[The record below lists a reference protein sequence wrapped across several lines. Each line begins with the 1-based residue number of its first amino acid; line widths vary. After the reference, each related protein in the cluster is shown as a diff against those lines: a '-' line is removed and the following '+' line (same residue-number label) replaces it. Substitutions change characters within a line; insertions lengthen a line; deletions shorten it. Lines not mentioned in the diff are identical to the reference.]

1 MSQIQNILVATDFS
15 VASERAL
22 ETAIALA
29 TRFRAGLTVLHVV
42 EESAYAFPFPI
53 PQRVRDAASARLD
66 EVVEGVQARFLS
78 VNGVVREGIAWY
90 EICSAA
96 SALAPQVVVIGSQGR
111 RGLPR
116 FVIGSV
122 AERVVRQSPVP
133 VLTIHPTDHVAI
145 LAGGMDRFRQILVP
159 TDFSEAAERGIDVAV
174 SLALEFNALLTVVHA
189 FEPPG
194 DDYGTFEGPELER
207 RARSE
212 LDVLAQR
219 IRVRVPTADAILRN
233 GYAWRAILDV
243 AEERGSDLIVL
254 STHGRHG
261 FQRALI
267 GSVAEKIVR
276 LSVIPVWTIGSKEC
290 VSHP

>member
-1 MSQIQNILVATDFS
+1 MSSFRNILVATDFS

-29 TRFRAGLTVLHVV
+29 TRFGAKLTVLHVI
-42 EESAYAFPFPI
+42 EERAHGVPFPI
-53 PQRVRDAASARLD
+53 PEQARDAARSQLGDAVDGVRARL
-66 EVVEGVQARFLS
+66 LS
-78 VNGVVREGIAWY
+78 ANGLIREGIAWY

-96 SALAPQVVVIGSQGR
+96 STLAPRVVVIGSQGR

-133 VLTIHPTDHVAI
+133 VLTIHPTDHVSI
-145 LAGGMDRFRQILVP
+145 LAGGMDRFRHILVP
-159 TDFSEAAERGIDVAV
+159 TDFSEAAERGIDAAV
-174 SLALEFNALLTVVHA
+174 NLALEFDASLTVVHA
-189 FEPPG
+189 REPPTY
-194 DDYGTFEGPELER
+194 DYGAFEEPEFER

-212 LDVLAQR
+212 LDRLAQQ

-243 AEERGSDLIVL
+243 AKERGADLMVL

-276 LSVIPVWTIGSKEC
+276 VSFIPVWTIGSREPE
-290 VSHP
+290 SHP